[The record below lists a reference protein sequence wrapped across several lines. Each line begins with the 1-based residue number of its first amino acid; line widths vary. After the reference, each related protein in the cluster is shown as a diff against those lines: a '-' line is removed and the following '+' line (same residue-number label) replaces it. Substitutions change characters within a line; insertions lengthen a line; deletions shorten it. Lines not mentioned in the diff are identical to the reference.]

1 MTFEEKL
8 KSLRLK
14 NSMGQ
19 QAAAVVLG
27 ISVRQ
32 YQRFEAGEQRPGYDN
47 LIHIADLFEV
57 SLDWLT
63 GRDCSRYRAAN
74 QVESEPEEGGLS

>member
-14 NSMGQ
+14 NSLSQ
-19 QAAAVVLG
+19 QSAAVALG
-27 ISVRQ
+27 ISVRA
-32 YQRFEAGEQRPGYDN
+32 YQRFESGEQRPGYDN
-47 LIHIADLFEV
+47 LIRIADLFDV

-63 GRDCSRYRAAN
+63 GREQRDQKTGDA
-74 QVESEPEEGGLS
+74 EL

>member
-14 NSMGQ
+14 NSMSQ
-19 QAAAVVLG
+19 QAAAVALG
-27 ISVRQ
+27 LSLGA
-32 YQRFEAGEQRPGYDN
+32 YQRFEYGKQRPGYEN
-47 LIHIADLFEV
+47 LIRIADLFDV

-63 GRDCSRYRAAN
+63 GR
-74 QVESEPEEGGLS
+74 EERE

>member
-14 NSMGQ
+14 KAMSQ
-19 QAAAVVLG
+19 QVAAVALG

-32 YQRFEAGEQRPGYDN
+32 YQRFETGEQRPGYEN
-47 LIHIADLFEV
+47 LIRIANLFDV

-63 GRDCSRYRAAN
+63 GRTEQN
-74 QVESEPEEGGLS
+74 NGGDSV

>member
-27 ISVRQ
+27 ISVR
-32 YQRFEAGEQRPGYDN
+32 
-47 LIHIADLFEV
+47 L
-57 SLDWLT
+57 
-63 GRDCSRYRAAN
+63 
-74 QVESEPEEGGLS
+74 

>member
-14 NSMGQ
+14 KGMSQ
-19 QAAAVVLG
+19 QSAAVALG
-27 ISVRQ
+27 LSLGA
-32 YQRFEAGEQRPGYDN
+32 YQRFEYGKQRPGYEN

-63 GRDCSRYRAAN
+63 GRDSSRYRAAN
-74 QVESEPEEGGLS
+74 QVESESEEGGLS

>member
-14 NSMGQ
+14 NSMSQ
-19 QAAAVVLG
+19 QAAAVALG
-27 ISVRQ
+27 ISIRA
-32 YQRFEAGEQRPGYDN
+32 YQHFESGAQRPGYEN

-63 GRDCSRYRAAN
+63 GRTEQN
-74 QVESEPEEGGLS
+74 NGGEDL

>member
-8 KSLRLK
+8 KSLRIK
-14 NSMGQ
+14 KGMSQ
-19 QAAAVVLG
+19 QAAAVALE
-27 ISVRQ
+27 ISLRA
-32 YQRFEAGEQRPGYDN
+32 YQHFESGKQRPGYEN

-63 GRDCSRYRAAN
+63 GR
-74 QVESEPEEGGLS
+74 EEQN